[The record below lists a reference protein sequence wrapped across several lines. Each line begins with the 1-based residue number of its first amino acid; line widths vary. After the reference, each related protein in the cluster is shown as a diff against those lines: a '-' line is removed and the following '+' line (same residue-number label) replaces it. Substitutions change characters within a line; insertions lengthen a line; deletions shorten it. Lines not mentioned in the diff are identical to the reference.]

1 MLIGVKNADAVHEAD
16 NGLGSLLH
24 EAGRCRFARQATVR
38 YPWSAGIS
46 VQCSDSKGTE
56 AARNLA

>member
-24 EAGRCRFARQATVR
+24 EAGRCRKARRAE
-38 YPWSAGIS
+38 AG
-46 VQCSDSKGTE
+46 
-56 AARNLA
+56 ALAGLYRGGDTDL